1 MDDYQLLYNRNKY
14 LKEEVEKYVK
24 LYEQVKSENRKHRE
38 WVGLLNKANHEL
50 KDRINEATDL
60 LKEHKNDLDYEPWSE
75 YKISGKI
82 LFDLVNTLKGE
93 KVK

>member
-24 LYEQVKSENRKHRE
+24 LYEQVKAENRKHRE

-50 KDRINEATDL
+50 KDRINETIEILNNLEIDDATACRTAL
-60 LKEHKNDLDYEPWSE
+60 
-75 YKISGKI
+75 KI
-82 LFDLVNTLKGE
+82 LQGE
-93 KVK
+93 DKE